1 MRTVVTGGNGFIGK
15 RLVARLE
22 GDVSIGDL
30 PGCDLQNYDDAISL
44 IDGANVVYH
53 LAAIIGS
60 EKYMHG
66 SDSAELN
73 IMQSNLLIDTNV
85 FRACIETKVKKI
97 IYTSSCAVYPMRRQ
111 QYLGAIFS
119 EEDSEIVDPDGGY
132 GLAKLIGEKQLMWM
146 HGIKVGVVR
155 FFNVYGVGENNHAV
169 SDLIRKAIA
178 YPEKKFEVFGG
189 QQTRDFVYVDDCVDA
204 MITLGNNVGELPTVV
219 NIGSGQATSIKELV
233 EKIIKISGKDIIP
246 KYVDIPIRQF
256 SRTGNIS
263 RAKKVLGWEPK
274 ISLDEGLKRTY
285 GWLENYSTNLY

>member
-1 MRTVVTGGNGFIGK
+1 
-15 RLVARLE
+15 
-22 GDVSIGDL
+22 
-30 PGCDLQNYDDAISL
+30 
-44 IDGANVVYH
+44 
-53 LAAIIGS
+53 
-60 EKYMHG
+60 
-66 SDSAELN
+66 
-73 IMQSNLLIDTNV
+73 MQSNLLIDINV
-85 FRACIETKVKKI
+85 FRACIETKVKKV

-111 QYLGAIFS
+111 QYLGTIFS

-146 HGIKVGVVR
+146 HDIKVGIVR

-204 MITLGNNVGELPTVV
+204 MITLGNNVGESPIVV
-219 NIGSGQATSIKELV
+219 NIGSGQATSIKGLA
-233 EKIIKISGKDIIP
+233 EKIIKISGKDIVP

-263 RAKKVLGWEPK
+263 RAKKVLNWEPQV
-274 ISLDEGLKRTY
+274 SLDEGLKRTY
-285 GWLENYSTNLY
+285 GWLQNYSTNLH

>member
-1 MRTVVTGGNGFIGK
+1 MKIVVTGGRGFLGT
-15 RLVARLE
+15 RLVSRL
-22 GDVSIGDL
+22 GSNVTVCDL
-30 PGCDLQNYDDAISL
+30 PDCDLQKYENAL
-44 IDGANVVYH
+44 RMIDGADIVYH

-73 IMQSNLLIDTNV
+73 IMQSNLLIDINV
-85 FRACIETKVKKI
+85 FRACIETKVKKV

-111 QYLGAIFS
+111 QYLGTIFS

-146 HGIKVGVVR
+146 HDIKVGIVR

-204 MITLGNNVGELPTVV
+204 MITLGNNVGESPIVV
-219 NIGSGQATSIKELV
+219 NIGSGQATSIKGLA
-233 EKIIKISGKDIIP
+233 EKIIKISGKDIVP

-263 RAKKVLGWEPK
+263 RAKKVLNWEPQV
-274 ISLDEGLKRTY
+274 SLDEGLKRTY
-285 GWLENYSTNLY
+285 GWLQNYSTNLH